1 MLTFGKSGVRDHH
14 IQIMPF
20 SRPAVAVSI
29 KHRNATQFCVDWPAD
44 GSAKGA
50 AIMNSEILN
59 SWKEIAN
66 YMNRGV
72 RTVQRW
78 ETDLG
83 LPVRRPPAG
92 CKNAVIAFRSDI
104 DRWLAQT
111 PCKESD
117 LPMTPLVSKELS
129 ALRARRKQMQE
140 RTRHI
145 VELCSR
151 TCELVRNA
159 QELSL
164 RIGKEKEERAA
175 AA

>member
-1 MLTFGKSGVRDHH
+1 
-14 IQIMPF
+14 
-20 SRPAVAVSI
+20 
-29 KHRNATQFCVDWPAD
+29 
-44 GSAKGA
+44 
-50 AIMNSEILN
+50 MNSEILN

-83 LPVRRPPAG
+83 LPVHRPPAG
-92 CKNAVIAFRSDI
+92 CNSGVKALKSDI
-104 DRWLAQT
+104 DQWLAHT
-111 PCKESD
+111 PCKGFD
-117 LPMTPLVSKELS
+117 LPITPRVSNELS
-129 ALRARRKQMQE
+129 ALRAQRQQMQE
-140 RTRHI
+140 RTHHAM
-145 VELCSR
+145 ELCSR

-164 RIGKEKEERAA
+164 RLGKEKEERAA